1 VYRRTSERE
10 RERERMRERARE
22 RERTDS
28 NRHGRDAQEHKA
40 MVVVEATT
48 YLSWWRSGK
57 SLFCSGDGGDDDDND
72 VLCLPVI

>member
-1 VYRRTSERE
+1 
-10 RERERMRERARE
+10 
-22 RERTDS
+22 
-28 NRHGRDAQEHKA
+28 

-57 SLFCSGDGGDDDDND
+57 SIFCSGGGGGGGDDDGGGGDND